1 MIRVWKTTLKLRMII
16 GFMVILI
23 FAVLLIF
30 RAFDVQI
37 IEGGRL
43 SKLADAQFQASVYF
57 MPERGNIYSSDGG
70 ILAASVNIPGVAVD
84 PLMVKDK
91 LASAEKLSKA
101 TGLKYEK
108 IIKVL
113 TKNLQFAWIQ
123 RRVSAEAAKKVEKLG
138 IEGVIIVK
146 QPVRYYP
153 NGTLLAH
160 TLGFVGINDNG
171 LSGIEYKYNKYLKGN
186 KRALK
191 VLQDGLGQYIF
202 IRGFGL
208 KKATH
213 GDNIYLTINKQLQF
227 ITQYYLDKEAKA
239 ADSKGAF
246 AILMD
251 PNTGAILAMADYP
264 AFNPNYYW
272 KYPARYWRNRAV
284 TDDFEPGSTMKPF
297 IISGALQDGIIKP
310 DTIINGHHGAYYID
324 GITVHDVEDWFGK
337 LTINQLI
344 EYSCNVCACQVGMKM
359 GKERVWHWLKRWG
372 LRSVPHAGLLGENAG
387 IDRNV
392 SKWSEVGPCE
402 EAFGQGAAINGL
414 QEITALSAIANGG
427 FLLKPYIIKKIV
439 NPYGKVIF
447 RAKPHEMRRV
457 INSKTD
463 KEIKYMMRLV
473 VKGGTGQYAKLIDFR
488 VSGKTGTGQVDNPK
502 TGTYFKN
509 KYTASFMAFVP
520 YKHPVLAMLVVQQEP
535 SKISYYGGAVSAPVV
550 RDVFKTALNI
560 LNVYPGGKAYKKQL
574 KAGNAYNGNNKLK
587 KITENLKNKSFKN
600 KKYTASYSETMP
612 DLKGDTIYEA
622 LNALSKFRRLSI
634 KIWGSGYLYYQSI
647 KHGTFVSAD
656 GGVNSITLKFK
667 PQGYGYAALRKTEK
681 KNQSKSV
688 LKPKKKS
695 LTAVPA
701 LKLSKKVKK

>member
-1 MIRVWKTTLKLRMII
+1 
-16 GFMVILI
+16 MVILI

-239 ADSKGAF
+239 AHSKGAF

-264 AFNPNYYW
+264 SFNPNYYW
-272 KYPARYWRNRAV
+272 KYSARYWRNRAV

-297 IISGALQDGIIKP
+297 VISGAMQDGIIKP
-310 DTIINGHHGAYYID
+310 DTVINGHHGSYYID
-324 GITVHDVEDWFGK
+324 GIKVHDVEDWFGK

-344 EYSCNVCACQVGMKM
+344 EYS
-359 GKERVWHWLKRWG
+359 
-372 LRSVPHAGLLGENAG
+372 
-387 IDRNV
+387 
-392 SKWSEVGPCE
+392 
-402 EAFGQGAAINGL
+402 
-414 QEITALSAIANGG
+414 
-427 FLLKPYIIKKIV
+427 
-439 NPYGKVIF
+439 
-447 RAKPHEMRRV
+447 
-457 INSKTD
+457 
-463 KEIKYMMRLV
+463 
-473 VKGGTGQYAKLIDFR
+473 
-488 VSGKTGTGQVDNPK
+488 
-502 TGTYFKN
+502 
-509 KYTASFMAFVP
+509 
-520 YKHPVLAMLVVQQEP
+520 
-535 SKISYYGGAVSAPVV
+535 
-550 RDVFKTALNI
+550 
-560 LNVYPGGKAYKKQL
+560 
-574 KAGNAYNGNNKLK
+574 
-587 KITENLKNKSFKN
+587 
-600 KKYTASYSETMP
+600 
-612 DLKGDTIYEA
+612 
-622 LNALSKFRRLSI
+622 
-634 KIWGSGYLYYQSI
+634 
-647 KHGTFVSAD
+647 
-656 GGVNSITLKFK
+656 
-667 PQGYGYAALRKTEK
+667 
-681 KNQSKSV
+681 
-688 LKPKKKS
+688 
-695 LTAVPA
+695 
-701 LKLSKKVKK
+701 

>member
-1 MIRVWKTTLKLRMII
+1 
-16 GFMVILI
+16 MVILI

-30 RAFDVQI
+30 RAFDIQI

-43 SKLADAQFQASVYF
+43 SKLADAQFQANVYF
-57 MPERGNIYSSDGG
+57 MPERGNIYSANGS

-84 PLMVKDK
+84 PLMVRHK
-91 LASAEKLSKA
+91 LKNAERLSNVI
-101 TGLKYEK
+101 GLKYDK
-108 IIKVL
+108 IIKIL
-113 TKNLQFAWIQ
+113 TKNLQFAWIK
-123 RRVSAEAAKKVEKLG
+123 RRVSAETAKKVEKLG
-138 IEGVIIVK
+138 IEGVVIVK

-264 AFNPNYYW
+264 TFNPNYYW
-272 KYPARYWRNRAV
+272 RYPARYWRNRAV

-297 IISGALQDGIIKP
+297 IISGAMQDGIIKP
-310 DTIINGHHGAYYID
+310 DTIINGHHGTYYID
-324 GITVHDVEDWFGK
+324 GITVHDVENWFGR

-359 GKERVWHWLKRWG
+359 GKQRVWYWLKRWG
-372 LRSVPHAGLLGENAG
+372 FLAPPHAGLLGENAG

-392 SKWSEVGPCE
+392 SKWSKVGPCE

-414 QEITALSAIANGG
+414 QEVTALSGIANGG
-427 FLLKPYIIKKIV
+427 YLLKPYIIKKIV

-447 RAKPHEMRRV
+447 RAKPHVIRRV

-473 VKGGTGQYAKLIDFR
+473 VKGGTGQYAKLIDFK
-488 VSGKTGTGQVDNPK
+488 VCGKTGTGQIDNPK

-574 KAGNAYNGNNKLK
+574 KAGNAYKSNNNLK
-587 KITENLKNKSFKN
+587 KLTENLKNKSFKN
-600 KKYTASYSETMP
+600 ERYTVSYSETMP

-622 LNALSKFRRLSI
+622 LNALSKFRKLSI

-656 GGVNSITLKFK
+656 GSVNSITLKFK

-695 LTAVPA
+695 LTIAPVA
-701 LKLSKKVKK
+701 NGNKKVKK

>member
-1 MIRVWKTTLKLRMII
+1 MVI
-16 GFMVILI
+16 GFIVIFI
-23 FAVLLIF
+23 FAVLLIS
-30 RAFDVQI
+30 RAFDLQI

-43 SKLADAQFQASVYF
+43 SKLADEQFHASVYF
-57 MPERGNIYSSDGG
+57 MPERGNIYSSNGS
-70 ILAASVNIPGVAVD
+70 ILAASVNVPGIAVD
-84 PLMVKDK
+84 PLMVRHK
-91 LASAEKLSKA
+91 LKNAERLSMT
-101 TGLKYEK
+101 TGVGYEK
-108 IIKVL
+108 IIKIL
-113 TKNLQFAWIQ
+113 TENIQFAWIK
-123 RRVSAEAAKKVEKLG
+123 RRVTRQTAKNVEKLG
-138 IEGVIIVK
+138 IAGVVIVK

-160 TLGFVGINDNG
+160 VLGFVGINDNG
-171 LSGIEYKYNKYLKGN
+171 LSGIEYRYNKFLKGN
-186 KRALK
+186 KRALD

-239 ADSKGAF
+239 AGSGGAF

-272 KYPARYWRNRAV
+272 KYSARHWRNRAV

-324 GITVHDVEDWFGK
+324 GITVHDVGGWFGR

-359 GKERVWHWLKRWG
+359 GKQRVWRWLKRWG
-372 LRSVPHAGLLGENAG
+372 MLSMPHAGLLGENAG

-392 SKWSEVGPCE
+392 NQWSEVGPCE
-402 EAFGQGAAINGL
+402 EAFGQGAAVNGL

-427 FLLKPYIIKKIV
+427 YLMKPYIIKKIV

-447 RAKPHEMRRV
+447 RAKPEEIRKV

-463 KEIKYMMRLV
+463 GEIKYMMRLV
-473 VKGGTGQYAKLIDFR
+473 VKGGTGQYSKLIDFR
-488 VSGKTGTGQVDNPK
+488 VSGKTGTGQIDNPK
-502 TGTYFKN
+502 TGKYYKN

-520 YKHPVLAMLVVQQEP
+520 YRHPVLAMLVVQQKP

-550 RDVFKTALNI
+550 RSVFKTALNI
-560 LNVYPGGKAYKKQL
+560 LNIYPGEKAYRKQS
-574 KAGNAYNGNNKLK
+574 KAGNGAKAVFKTSGSGKGSKKAAENTKSKGLNNKNFLR
-587 KITENLKNKSFKN
+587 ND
-600 KKYTASYSETMP
+600 SEIMP

-622 LNALSKFRRLSI
+622 LEVLRKYRFDV
-634 KIWGSGYLYYQSI
+634 KIGGSGYLYYQSI
-647 KHGTFVSAD
+647 KPGINVYNDRAVF
-656 GGVNSITLKFK
+656 LKFR
-667 PQGYGYAALRKTEK
+667 PDEYSYPDLSDAHKTAK
-681 KNQSKSV
+681 KI
-688 LKPKKKS
+688 KK
-695 LTAVPA
+695 
-701 LKLSKKVKK
+701 